1 MGAGEAHSA
10 RCLLL
15 HVLAKDGTAVDDI
28 MPFGIWRT
36 ALVLKG
42 GRYDAAAGIAVESIA
57 ECNFCRPFVRGSQR
71 LGGVQGAI
79 RTGRTFRIQR
89 QRCSQT
95 VVFYLRYRPSAVV
108 VAVC

>member
-15 HVLAKDGTAVDDI
+15 HILAMDGTAVDYI
-28 MPFGIWRT
+28 MPLGIWRT

-42 GRYDAAAGIAVESIA
+42 GRYDAAAGIAVENTA
-57 ECNFCRPFVRGSQR
+57 ECNSCRAFVRGGQR
-71 LGGVQGAI
+71 LRGVQGVV
-79 RTGRTFRIQR
+79 RTGRPFRIQR

-108 VAVC
+108 AVC